1 MAHLAVRKMTTLDE
15 LTDRRVAIINH
26 KLSYGVPKDTP
37 KNIIESTS
45 TGLRPDSVTNL
56 DHGIQRACA
65 NAVAIEGMKN
75 VVYRDKIV
83 VVNSS
88 LKTEPTVLV
97 KGVKQIHWMYTNAD
111 SSGKDLSRVA
121 NFDRKL
127 KNLKPV
133 PCPLFENEHSLQ
145 KLVSSCTTHEQL
157 NQLLSKDTP
166 DYNRNYNAQQNIL
179 NTLQNHP
186 SFINGMR
193 KVSKGDSS
201 VFMDGDVSQ
210 VESLL
215 NINSNTRK
223 RIRGSDWVMND
234 TIQHIPRAQLAEMM
248 IRNEVRSVS
257 GSVVIPDLLVANCGE
272 VIDPMGLYRLTR
284 LDNTTKK
291 SLKRTFKNLDDQSYS
306 DSHQIR
312 AIKDRLNTISKSKK
326 QYIMEL
332 LPNQKH
338 SDCGATY
345 EINQDCIEDYY
356 KENLFIHAG
365 IVFKIIR
372 DFSSIGPFKFI
383 RIIKMGP
390 YFFSRANKI
399 IESCTFTHGPL
410 YDYIGIYDFAT
421 LFSTYQFNEDILK
434 RRRTN
439 YRVQLNE
446 MIHEKD
452 FMEAIPQC
460 TTSRMF
466 KIKLLKIR
474 KKEK

>member
-234 TIQHIPRAQLAEMM
+234 TIQNIP
-248 IRNEVRSVS
+248 
-257 GSVVIPDLLVANCGE
+257 
-272 VIDPMGLYRLTR
+272 
-284 LDNTTKK
+284 
-291 SLKRTFKNLDDQSYS
+291 
-306 DSHQIR
+306 HQIR

-365 IVFKIIR
+365 VVFKIIR